1 MDTFVNQSPELTAA
15 IKRYLKSQ
23 QQPTTV
29 SVAVEKAAPGFVR
42 ARVTL
47 ETAEADPAFVFLKEH
62 DGDYQVLGM
71 GTFFEPSFY
80 QQEGIPAALKI

>member
-1 MDTFVNQSPELTAA
+1 MDSFVNQSPELTAA

-29 SVAVEKAAPGFVR
+29 SVAVEKAAPGYLR

-47 ETAEADPAFVFLKEH
+47 ETAEADPAFAFLKEL
-62 DGDYQVLGM
+62 DGDYRVLGM
-71 GTFFEPSFY
+71 GTFFDAAFY
-80 QQEGIPAALKI
+80 QEEGIPAALRI